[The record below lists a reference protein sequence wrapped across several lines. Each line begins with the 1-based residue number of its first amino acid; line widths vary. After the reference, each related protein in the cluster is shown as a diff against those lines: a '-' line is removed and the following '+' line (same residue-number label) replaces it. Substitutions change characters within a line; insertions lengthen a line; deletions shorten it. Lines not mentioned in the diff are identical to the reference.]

1 MFLLASCGS
10 GGTVGT
16 DMQVGPDLSGTY
28 SGTYTTNIGA
38 TPIPFTLNII
48 QRDVKTIGI
57 LGQVETTYTGTFLSR
72 QIYGQV
78 SGKELGFDLSLT
90 LTEPNDGG
98 QISMS
103 GNTNGTLINIT
114 SITGTDSFGT
124 YTSGSG
130 SCTRVIPVP

>member
-16 DMQVGPDLSGTY
+16 DMQVGPDLAGMY
-28 SGTYTTNIGA
+28 SGTYTANTEI
-38 TPIPFTLNII
+38 TPIPFTLVINEAET
-48 QRDVKTIGI
+48 KPIGI
-57 LGQVETTYTGTFLSR
+57 LGLMETTYTGTFLSR

-103 GNTNGTLINIT
+103 GNTNGTVINIT
-114 SITGTDSFGT
+114 SLTGTDSFGT